1 MVTKEVQMSRDRA
14 APSHRP
20 LWVMLV
26 LLVLAGLFVF
36 WFIREREN

>member
-1 MVTKEVQMSRDRA
+1 MSRNRDA
-14 APSHRP
+14 SSHRS

-36 WFIREREN
+36 WFVREREH